1 MIRTEISEVDMS
13 GITGNKRGSA
23 AVFLAILIVTF
34 AAALVVVVQVA
45 RELTVHSESRAF
57 SIVWAR
63 GILSEYDL
71 YLLHDYGLMAYQG
84 DDELVGRKVEI
95 YMEYSMASKLNSKL
109 QGAEAELGG
118 MELGDPENFR
128 KSMKISL
135 GMEAGKKLLSKERTK
150 RPTVE
155 DRPFTGVTDGTF
167 VGGDVPES
175 MAQEKVETVEGYRYI
190 SNPVILRTLP
200 SHGHQDRFSRSR
212 AGEILLNTG
221 SGDALTGIAGN
232 AAMDMLF
239 ISDHF
244 GSHLYSSDGKKSY
257 FRNEWEYVAA
267 GKPSDPQNLGAVQRR
282 LFLMRN
288 AVNLAYLYTDQ
299 EKMELTLS
307 IAEVIS
313 PGAGPAVQLILL
325 ELWASAESYK
335 DVETLMDD
343 GRVPAMKT
351 RETWQ
356 TDLSGVLE
364 GEAFRGK
371 LGEEGRKALDE
382 NAETIGEMSEAGNAM
397 NNGSIRDGLTYEDH
411 LKVLI
416 LAMDEKVRLLRI
428 MDIVQ
433 INMKYRYYRDFN
445 MDEYYTGVR
454 FTVKTN
460 GRDYTVEEEYR

>member
-1 MIRTEISEVDMS
+1 MRRSEVAMS

-23 AVFLAILIVTF
+23 AVFLAILIVAF
-34 AAALVVVVQVA
+34 ATALVVVVQVA
-45 RELTVHSESRAF
+45 RELAVHSESRAF

-63 GILSEYDL
+63 AILSEYDV
-71 YLLHDYGLMAYQG
+71 YLLRDYGLMAYQG
-84 DDELVGRKVEI
+84 DDELVGRKVET
-95 YMEYSMASKLNSKL
+95 YMEYSMASRLNSKL

-128 KSMKISL
+128 KAMKLSL
-135 GMEAGKKLLSKERTK
+135 GMEAGKKLLSKDRIK
-150 RPTVE
+150 RPPME
-155 DRPFTGVTDGTF
+155 ERPFTGVTDGTF

-175 MAQEKVETVEGYRYI
+175 IAQEKVETADGYRYI

-200 SHGHQDRFSRSR
+200 SHGHQDRFSGSR
-212 AGEILLNTG
+212 AGEILKDPETG
-221 SGDALTGIAGN
+221 DVLSGVAGN

-239 ISDHF
+239 ISNNL
-244 GSHLYSSDGKKSY
+244 GSHLYSPDGKKSY

-299 EKMELTLS
+299 EKMKLTLS

-313 PGAGPAVQLILL
+313 PGAGPAVQMILL
-325 ELWASAESYK
+325 ELWAAAESYR
-335 DVETLMDD
+335 DVETLLDD

-351 RETWQ
+351 KETWQ
-356 TDLSGVLE
+356 TDLKSILE

-382 NAETIGEMSEAGNAM
+382 NAETIGEMGEAGGAGGS
-397 NNGSIRDGLTYEDH
+397 GSIKDGLTYEDH

-416 LAMDEKVRLLRI
+416 LAVDEKVRLLRI

-445 MDEYYTGVR
+445 VDEYYTGVR
-454 FTVKTN
+454 FTIKTN
-460 GRDYTVEEEYR
+460 GRDHTVEEEYR

>member
-1 MIRTEISEVDMS
+1 MRRSEVAMS
-13 GITGNKRGSA
+13 GVTGNKRGSA
-23 AVFLAILIVTF
+23 AVFLAILIVAF
-34 AAALVVVVQVA
+34 ATALVVVVQVA
-45 RELTVHSESRAF
+45 RELTVHSESRAV

-63 GILSEYDL
+63 AILSEYDV
-71 YLLHDYGLMAYQG
+71 YLLRDYGLMAYQG
-84 DDELVGRKVEI
+84 DDEQVGRKVET
-95 YMEYSMASKLNSKL
+95 YMEYSMASRLNSKL

-128 KSMKISL
+128 KAMKLSL
-135 GMEAGKKLLSKERTK
+135 GMEAGKKLLSKDRIK
-150 RPTVE
+150 RPPME
-155 DRPFTGVTDGTF
+155 ERPFTGVTDGTF

-175 MAQEKVETVEGYRYI
+175 IAQEKVETADGYRYI

-200 SHGHQDRFSRSR
+200 SHGHQDRFSGSR
-212 AGEILLNTG
+212 AGEILKDTG
-221 SGDALTGIAGN
+221 TGDVLSGIAGN

-239 ISDHF
+239 ISNNL
-244 GSHLYSSDGKKSY
+244 GSHLYSPDGKKSY

-313 PGAGPAVQLILL
+313 PGAGPAVQMILL
-325 ELWASAESYK
+325 ELWAAAESYR
-335 DVETLMDD
+335 DVETLLDD

-351 RETWQ
+351 KETWQ
-356 TDLSGVLE
+356 TDLKSILE
-364 GEAFRGK
+364 GEAFREK

-382 NAETIGEMSEAGNAM
+382 NAETIGEMGEARGAGGS
-397 NNGSIRDGLTYEDH
+397 GSIKDGLTYEDH

-416 LAMDEKVRLLRI
+416 LAVNEEVRLLRI

-445 MDEYYTGVR
+445 VDEYYTGVR
-454 FTVKTN
+454 FTIKTN
-460 GRDYTVEEEYR
+460 GRDHTVEEEYR

>member
-1 MIRTEISEVDMS
+1 MKRSEDAMS
-13 GITGNKRGSA
+13 GITGNKKGSA
-23 AVFLAILIVTF
+23 AVFLAILIVAF

-63 GILSEYDL
+63 AILSEYDV
-71 YLLHDYGLMAYQG
+71 YLLRDYGLMAYQG
-84 DDELVGRKVEI
+84 DDEQVGRKVDT
-95 YMEYSMASKLNSKL
+95 YMEYSMASRLNSKL

-128 KSMKISL
+128 KAMKLSL
-135 GMEAGKKLLSKERTK
+135 GMEAGKKLLSKDRIK
-150 RPTVE
+150 RPPME
-155 DRPFTGVTDGTF
+155 ERPFTGVTDGTF

-175 MAQEKVETVEGYRYI
+175 IVQEKVETADGYRYI

-200 SHGHQDRFSRSR
+200 SHGHQDRFSGSR
-212 AGEILLNTG
+212 AGEILKDTG
-221 SGDALTGIAGN
+221 TGDVLSGIAGN

-239 ISDHF
+239 ISNNL
-244 GSHLYSSDGKKSY
+244 GSHLYSPDGKKSY

-313 PGAGPAVQLILL
+313 PGAGPAVQMILL
-325 ELWASAESYK
+325 ELWAAAESYR
-335 DVETLMDD
+335 DVETLLDD

-351 RETWQ
+351 KETWQ
-356 TDLSGVLE
+356 TDLKSILE

-371 LGEEGRKALDE
+371 LGEEGRKALNE
-382 NAETIGEMSEAGNAM
+382 NAETIGEMGEAGGAGGS
-397 NNGSIRDGLTYEDH
+397 GSIKDGLTYEDH

-416 LAMDEKVRLLRI
+416 LAVDEKVRLLRI

-445 MDEYYTGVR
+445 VDEYYTGVR
-454 FTVKTN
+454 FTIKTN
-460 GRDYTVEEEYR
+460 GRDHTVEEEYR